1 MAKRTKAGKKAP
13 LSVRRAARK
22 AYEAAKK
29 KYKPG
34 EGGRSRAMKRYLL
47 AQGYSE
53 EQAGRIIGK
62 VGRKT
67 YGKTKMARWSAAGR
81 KRKKKGK

>member
-1 MAKRTKAGKKAP
+1 MAKRTKGGTKAS
-13 LSVRRAARK
+13 LAARRAARK

-34 EGGRSRAMKRYLL
+34 EGGRSRALKKYLM

-53 EQAGRIIGK
+53 ERAGAIIGTI
-62 VGRKT
+62 GRKK
-67 YGKTKMARWSAAGR
+67 YGAKKMARWAAQGR
-81 KRKKKGK
+81 KRKKKK